1 MNNWPDDGF
10 GWIGMSEGK
19 MIGCMGRDSA
29 CHGCCGRSVAVNVC
43 RDWMSVLAARWHLY
57 HRGEG
62 SLAAGS
68 WRGGQARQNTRTVAP
83 IAALKVERFPIYFFS
98 AGRFS
103 SSPPAPTP
111 VTIPVTVGHPQE
123 NK

>member
-1 MNNWPDDGF
+1 MNNWPEKEENNKLDDKLDVLDLPDDGF
-10 GWIGMSEGK
+10 GWIGMSEGE

-29 CHGCCGRSVAVNVC
+29 CHGCSGRSVAVNVC

-68 WRGGQARQNTRTVAP
+68 WRGWQARQNTRTVAT
-83 IAALKVERFPIYFFS
+83 IAETR
-98 AGRFS
+98 
-103 SSPPAPTP
+103 
-111 VTIPVTVGHPQE
+111 
-123 NK
+123 